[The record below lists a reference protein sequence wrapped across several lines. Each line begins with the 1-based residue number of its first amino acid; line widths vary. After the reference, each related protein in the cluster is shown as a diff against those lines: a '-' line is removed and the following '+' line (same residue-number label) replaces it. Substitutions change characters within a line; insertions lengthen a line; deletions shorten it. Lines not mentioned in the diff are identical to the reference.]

1 MRVTRTFLAAFVLAA
16 AAFVAAP
23 SASPV
28 STSDQ
33 SWLIDYGADGTW
45 DEAWVFVDGNGNVTE
60 I

>member
-23 SASPV
+23 SASPAATD
-28 STSDQ
+28 SQ

-45 DEAWVFVDGNGNVTE
+45 DEAWLFYENGKLVE
-60 I
+60 V